1 MVKVKVTLSYAGIL
15 NETLE
20 ETEAIIDGVESILKD
35 GISDSSLE
43 IGQNFNTEKKINFY
57 EEDEIFGERHE
68 VLLSANFHTHC
79 NSLEELSE
87 TIFEECEDLL
97 LDFSLDLED
106 VFLEEKEEEEV
117 LFSSEI
123 LLAEETGG
131 CNCCEEGKTLN
142 VDTGE
147 AFYDYQTIYSLSIP
161 MGGNA
166 LYTVRMC
173 EKCRNDLIHH
183 LIEMGNLK

>member
-1 MVKVKVTLSYAGIL
+1 MTLSYAGIL

-20 ETEAIIDGVESILKD
+20 ETEAIMDGVESILKD
-35 GISDSSLE
+35 EISDSFLK
-43 IGQNFNTEKKINFY
+43 IGQSFKAEKQINFY

-68 VLLSANFHTHC
+68 VLLSANFHTHY

-106 VFLEEKEEEEV
+106 VFLEEDERKEFF
-117 LFSSEI
+117 FSSEI
-123 LLAEETGG
+123 LSVEKIGGCDYCKEGMILNAETG
-131 CNCCEEGKTLN
+131 ET
-142 VDTGE
+142 
-147 AFYDYQTIYSLSIP
+147 FYNYETIYSLSIL
-161 MGGNA
+161 MDYGGG
-166 LYTVRMC
+166 YTVGIC
-173 EKCRNDLIHH
+173 EKCRNDLIHY

>member
-20 ETEAIIDGVESILKD
+20 ETEAIMDGVESTLKD
-35 GISDSSLE
+35 GVSDSSLE
-43 IGQNFNTEKKINFY
+43 IGQSFKAEKQINFH

-79 NSLEELSE
+79 NSLEEFSE

-106 VFLEEKEEEEV
+106 VFLEEKEEEV

-123 LLAEETGG
+123 LLAEKTGG

>member
-20 ETEAIIDGVESILKD
+20 ETEFIMDGVERILKD
-35 GISDSSLE
+35 GVSDFSLE
-43 IGQNFNTEKKINFY
+43 ISQSFNTEKKINFY

-106 VFLEEKEEEEV
+106 VFLEEEKKET
-117 LFSSEI
+117 LFSSKI
-123 LLAEETGG
+123 LSAEKTGG
-131 CNCCEEGKTLN
+131 CNCCKEGKTLN

-161 MGGNA
+161 MGGNTI
-166 LYTVRMC
+166 YTVRMC
-173 EKCRNDLIHH
+173 EKCRNELIHH

>member
-20 ETEAIIDGVESILKD
+20 ETEAIMDGVERILKD
-35 GISDSSLE
+35 GVSDSSLE
-43 IGQNFNTEKKINFY
+43 ISKSFNTEKKINFY

-68 VLLSANFHTHC
+68 VLLDANFHTHC
-79 NSLEELSE
+79 NSLEELSK

-106 VFLEEKEEEEV
+106 VWLEEEKEEEV
-117 LFSSEI
+117 SFSSEI
-123 LLAEETGG
+123 LLAEKTGG
-131 CNCCEEGKTLN
+131 CNCCEEGINLN
-142 VDTGE
+142 ADTGE
-147 AFYDYQTIYSLSIP
+147 TFYDYETIYSLSIP
-161 MGGNA
+161 MGTTAG
-166 LYTVRMC
+166 YTVRLC